1 VGIYYLVQAGVVVA
15 AEDHTQALFDNRD
28 VGFTVHYG
36 VTVAHD
42 IVDCV

>member
-28 VGFTVHYG
+28 VGSLFT
-36 VTVAHD
+36 TELL
-42 IVDCV
+42 